1 MNTKKPS
8 IHRRFAL
15 ILLISIITLFTL
27 TVNYLASAIPIVDPI
42 LGPGVTLTGIGA
54 GSIITGGTFAPS
66 YVGIVDQYV
75 ELDYLTATLP
85 HLYFSPAFGNI
96 IILTSAA
103 GFTIIYTTAAPTLL
117 TIYTLDFG
125 APVVSGAT
133 SLYNPIG
140 SYVDITSLAGATV
153 TVCYTPIPAPGYS
166 DPSLVNSTTISGYL
180 AAGDYIGLA
189 LSPYSLLL
197 GDMLGGLLMFAIM
210 MPLYNRTQ
218 SLDYCLVVWCMLS
231 AALTVALPLSTFRLS
246 YIFLIL
252 GVAVLLYKL
261 MIPRG

>member
-1 MNTKKPS
+1 MNTKMLAVKW
-8 IHRRFAL
+8 RFAI
-15 ILLISIITLFTL
+15 ILLFSIMFSAM
-27 TVNYLASAIPIVDPI
+27 LAANRLAEAIPPI
-42 LGPGVTLTGIGA
+42 TIGPGVTFTGIAA
-54 GSIITGGTFAPS
+54 GSVTTGAAFTPT
-66 YVGIVDQYV
+66 YVAIVSQYV
-75 ELDYLTATLP
+75 EFDYLTTSLP
-85 HLYFSPAFGNI
+85 HLYFSPVVGKT
-96 IILTSAA
+96 IILTSAM
-103 GFTIIYTTAAPTLL
+103 GVTVIYTSLANTLL

-125 APVVSGAT
+125 APTVTGAT
-133 SLYNPIG
+133 SLYNPAG
-140 SYVDITSLAGATV
+140 HYVDITSLAGATV
-153 TVCYTPIPAPGYS
+153 TVKYLPAPAPGYS

-189 LSPYSLLL
+189 LSPYGLLL
-197 GDMLGGLLMFAIM
+197 GDMFGGILMFAIM

-218 SLDYCLVVWCMLS
+218 SLDYCLVVWTMLS